1 MTASSDAAHVDHRI
15 EQLAHQIGLML
26 TRSGERIAAA
36 ESLTAGNV
44 QASIASVSGAS
55 RYFMGGITAYHIDGK
70 VGLLGVDRT
79 EAERSDCVSG
89 EVARQMARGA
99 QRAFGTELGIGTT
112 GYADGVDVPYA
123 FVAVAVGSTER
134 IEQLDGMG
142 LTRHQMQRRVTARV
156 LELVIDMLEARD
168 GR

>member
-1 MTASSDAAHVDHRI
+1 LPGR
-15 EQLAHQIGLML
+15 IGLTL

-44 QASIASVSGAS
+44 QSSIASVSGAS
-55 RYFMGGITAYHIDGK
+55 RYFLGGITAYHIDSK
-70 VGLLGVDRT
+70 VGLLGVDRA
-79 EAERSDCVSG
+79 EAERSDCVSE

-99 QRAFGTELGIGTT
+99 QKVFGADVGIGTT

-123 FVAVAVGSTER
+123 FVAVAVHTTELVER
-134 IEQLDGMG
+134 IEGAG
-142 LTRHQMQRRVTARV
+142 LTRREMQRLVTARV
-156 LELVIDMLEARD
+156 LELVVSMLEARH